1 MSMIDTGTYGAKR
14 QSWKAT
20 NPRDLLK
27 QLIDKLGADE
37 EAVRE
42 QFAAK
47 VKNDPDCLDTVIEYW
62 VANNYR
68 SIVHPREIVRRDPVA
83 KAQTVENIAKHVK
96 TRATALVLLE
106 LTMPNN
112 KLYRDCTEKDCR
124 KFGGWHLKVAD
135 KLKLKPNQKV
145 GDALSEKEVRA
156 LFRS

>member
-68 SIVHPREIVRRDPVA
+68 SIVHPREIVRQDPVA
-83 KAQTVENIAKHVK
+83 KAQTVENIAKYVK
-96 TRATALVLLE
+96 TKATALVLLE
-106 LTMPNN
+106 LVQPNG
-112 KLYRDCTEKDCR
+112 KPLRDCTGKECAKA
-124 KFGGWHLKVAD
+124 GGWLSKIAA
-135 KLKLKPNQKV
+135 KIKPTQKV